1 MYSGHHSASVIGSRY
16 GAMAALRRYRVRV
29 AVVWTV
35 PVLLNDT
42 ASAGF
47 SLFPVYAG
55 GRLSER

>member
-1 MYSGHHSASVIGSRY
+1 
-16 GAMAALRRYRVRV
+16 MAALRRYRVRV